1 MDEEAVLIYTTHGL
15 DEDGFPTDAETET
28 TVYVREKSA
37 TRTEFYE
44 AMRSN
49 MLVSAVFELRQEDW
63 RKTRHITE
71 NGKVAFADK
80 IRYEDAT
87 YDIVRAYKNDKSMIE
102 VTCK

>member
-1 MDEEAVLIYTTHGL
+1 MDEEAILIYTTNGQ
-15 DEDGFPTDAETET
+15 DDDGFPVETTEEV

-49 MLVSAVFELRQEDW
+49 IAVSAVFEIRQEDW
-63 RKTRHITE
+63 RKTRHITA
-71 NGKVAFADK
+71 NGKVAFADRL
-80 IRYEDAT
+80 RYEGAV
-87 YDIVRAYKNDKSMIE
+87 YDIVRAFKNDKSMIE